1 MLNEFKNN
9 FLGGSRSNRFEIE
22 GFFPTGGSF
31 TKFHVR
37 STIIP
42 QLTTKT
48 ISYDYFGRKY
58 HYPGEKEYS
67 TWAFVV
73 LDDLGNGDLWKRFQT
88 WQNTI
93 NNNVTNVSATTGSGS
108 DYKAYNWKIKHLQM
122 NGESSLKEFTMHG
135 CWPTQIQPVTL
146 NMTSPNTFNTFNVT
160 IVYDYIEIQDVTRRL

>member
-1 MLNEFKNN
+1 MLNDFKNN
-9 FLGGSRSNRFEIE
+9 FLGGTRSNRFLIE

-31 TKFHVR
+31 TKFHIR

-67 TWAFVV
+67 TWAFTV
-73 LDDLGNGDLWKRFQT
+73 LDDLGDGDLWKRFQT

-93 NNNVTNVSATTGSGS
+93 NNNVTNVSSKIGSGQ
-108 DYKAYNWKIKHLQM
+108 DYKAYNWKIKHLKM
-122 NGESSLKEFTMHG
+122 NGEDSLKEFVMHG
-135 CWPTQIQPVTL
+135 CWPTQIQPITL

-160 IVYDYIEIQDVTRRL
+160 IIYDYIEIKNVTKRL

>member
-9 FLGGSRSNRFEIE
+9 FLGGTRSNRFLIE
-22 GFFPTGGSF
+22 GYFPTGGAF

-42 QLTTKT
+42 QMTTKT

-67 TWAFVV
+67 TWGFTV
-73 LDDLGNGDLWKRFQT
+73 LDDIGSGNLWKRFQD

-93 NNNVTNVSATTGSGS
+93 NNHTSNVSAPIGSGS
-108 DYKAYNWKIKHLQM
+108 DYKAYNWKIKHLEM
-122 NGESSLKEFTMHG
+122 NGEDTLKEFIMHG
-135 CWPTQIQPVTL
+135 CWPTQIQQLTL
-146 NMTSPNTFNTFNVT
+146 NMTSPNTFNSFNVT
-160 IVYDYIEIQDVTRRL
+160 ILYDYIEIANVTRRT